1 MLNKVTLMGRLTH
14 DLELRSTPTG
24 TTVCNFSLAV
34 DRRSKDDGTDFI
46 DCIAWSKTAEFLCRN
61 FGKGQLLAMVGHIQT
76 RNWEDKMGNKRKA
89 VEVVAEEFHFTGSK
103 KQDANPEVGDPMA
116 ALGFNNLPVGEPD
129 DLPF

>member
-1 MLNKVTLMGRLTH
+1 MLNKATLMGRLTH

-24 TTVCNFSLAV
+24 TPVCNFSIAV
-34 DRRSKDDGTDFI
+34 DRRSKEEGTDFI
-46 DCIAWSKTAEFLCRN
+46 DCVAWGKTAEFVCRN

-76 RNWEDKMGNKRKA
+76 RNWEDKQGNKRKA

-103 KQDANPEVGDPMA
+103 KMSGEAVNEPV
-116 ALGFNNLPVGEPD
+116 GFNSLPDDDG

>member
-1 MLNKVTLMGRLTH
+1 MLNKVTLMGRITH

-116 ALGFNNLPVGEPD
+116 ALGFNNLPDDDG

>member
-1 MLNKVTLMGRLTH
+1 MSINKVILQGRPTH

-103 KQDANPEVGDPMA
+103 MQSQPMSTPDTP
-116 ALGFNNLPVGEPD
+116 LGELNFLPDDDG